1 MTSRFLPVIAAN
13 ALVDL
18 HGDRAAVVERRIS
31 FDRMLV
37 FCQNYRRRGICH
49 FFLQGRPT
57 VLHQDLQ
64 RSGAAFAYYLSG
76 ASEKDKAT
84 GKSAPLFDAIA
95 CGDIGAAT
103 RISKVSRRGWNR
115 EEEYE
120 DDFLYVAF
128 LMARF
133 FPDGERVASDILG
146 EYERVIDG
154 ADDARFTVCRA
165 LLTGDGNG
173 FEEGLQEL
181 LVGRREHYREG
192 VKREDILEE
201 EWATEGQLFVEGV
214 ALVRLAMVAGLDV
227 QRNFMFIPS
236 LVFEESLSAYEES
249 SWQTP

>member
-18 HGDRAAVVERRIS
+18 HGCLGDVVERRSS
-31 FDRMLV
+31 FERMLV
-37 FCQNYRRRGICH
+37 FCRNYRRRGICH

-76 ASEKDKAT
+76 ASERDKAT
-84 GKSAPLFDAIA
+84 GKSAPFFDAIA
-95 CGDIGAAT
+95 CGDMSAAT
-103 RISKVSRRGWNR
+103 RISNASRHGWNR

-133 FPDGERVASDILG
+133 FPNGERAATGVLG
-146 EYERVIDG
+146 EYERVLEG
-154 ADDARFTVCRA
+154 APDARFTVCTS
-165 LLTGDGNG
+165 LQNGDGKG
-173 FEEGLQEL
+173 FEDGLQEL
-181 LVGRREHYREG
+181 LVNRREYYREG
-192 VKREDILEE
+192 VRREEILEE
-201 EWATEGQLFVEGV
+201 DWATEGQLFVEGV
-214 ALVRLAMVAGLDV
+214 ALVRLATIAGLDV
-227 QRNFMFIPS
+227 QRNFMYIPS
-236 LVFEESLSAYEES
+236 LIFKESLSAYEES